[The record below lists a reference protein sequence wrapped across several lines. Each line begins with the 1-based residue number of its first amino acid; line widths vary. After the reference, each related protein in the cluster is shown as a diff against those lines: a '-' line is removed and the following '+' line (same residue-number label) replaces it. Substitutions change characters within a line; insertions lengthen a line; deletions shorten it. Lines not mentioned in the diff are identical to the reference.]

1 MRVLTALVA
10 LVAAGGSSLLA
21 HDVPDAVAVTA
32 FVRPAGPRVQLLVRV
47 PLVAMRDVD
56 VPTDAGGYLDLTRA
70 EPALRHAA
78 TIWLT
83 QNIELFEEGTLLGSP
98 RLAAV
103 QVSLPS
109 DLSFREFA
117 TAVAHVTGPPLDRST
132 RIYWDQAVLDALI
145 EYPIA
150 AEASRFSIRTEFR
163 RLAQRVTIGLR
174 FLPPGGAERAFQLH
188 DDPGVVVLD
197 PRWHQAAAGFVW
209 SGIGHVLSGPDHLL
223 FLLLVVL
230 PLRRVRPLVLIVTSF
245 TVAHAATLIAA
256 AYGFVPQALWFVP
269 LVETLIAVS
278 IVWLAIEN
286 IVRALPAA
294 LTPSGRDAPDASD
307 GFGRRWAITTAF
319 GLVHGFGFSFAL
331 QERLQFAGAHLLTSL
346 VAFNVGVEA
355 AQVAVIVTACL
366 AVRALFARVVAESAG
381 TLIISALVAHTG
393 WHWTVERGDVLRQYS
408 WPTPGAAEW
417 ARVVVVLMA
426 ALAVA
431 AGVWMARVAAR
442 AAGLTRVLDR
452 R

>member
-1 MRVLTALVA
+1 MAL
-10 LVAAGGSSLLA
+10 AAFGAVGRGALLA

-32 FVRPAGPRVQLLVRV
+32 FVRPAGQRVQMLVRV
-47 PLVAMRDVD
+47 PLAAMRDVD
-56 VPTDAGGYLDLTRA
+56 VPTDAGGYLDLPRA
-70 EPALRHAA
+70 ESTLRHAA

-83 QNIELFEEGTLLGSP
+83 QNIEIFEEGTLLASP
-98 RLAAV
+98 RLASV

-109 DLSFREFA
+109 DLSFREFG
-117 TAVAHVTGPPLDRST
+117 TALAHVTGPGLNPST
-132 RIYWDQAVLDALI
+132 RLYWDQGVLDALI
-145 EYPIA
+145 DYPIA
-150 AEASRFSIRTEFR
+150 SEASRFSIRTEFR

-174 FLPPGGAERAFQLH
+174 FLPPAGAERAFQLH
-188 DDPGVVVLD
+188 DEPGIVALD
-197 PRWHQAAAGFVW
+197 PRWHQAAAGFAW
-209 SGIGHVLSGPDHLL
+209 SGIAHVLSGPDHLL

-245 TVAHAATLIAA
+245 TFAHAVTLIAA

-286 IVRALPAA
+286 IVRVLPAT
-294 LTPSGRDAPDASD
+294 LLVSGRDGPRAPD
-307 GFGRRWAITTAF
+307 GLGRLWAITTAF

-346 VAFNVGVEA
+346 VAFNVGVEV

-366 AVRALFARVVAESAG
+366 AVRALFARVVAESSG
-381 TLIISALVAHTG
+381 TLVISALVVHTG
-393 WHWTVERGDVLRQYS
+393 WHWMLERGDVLRQYS
-408 WPTPGAAEW
+408 WPTLGAGEW

-426 ALAVA
+426 ALVVA
-431 AGVWMARVAAR
+431 ACVWMARVAGR

>member
-1 MRVLTALVA
+1 MRALTALVA
-10 LVAAGGSSLLA
+10 LMAVGGGPLLA

-32 FVRPAGPRVQLLVRV
+32 FVRPAGQRVQVLVRV
-47 PLVAMRDVD
+47 PLAAMRDVD
-56 VPTDAGGYLDLTRA
+56 IPADGAGYLDLTRA
-70 EPALRHAA
+70 ESALRHAA

-83 QNIELFEEGTLLGSP
+83 QNIELFEEGTLLASP

-103 QVSLPS
+103 QIALPS
-109 DLSFREFA
+109 DPSFHEFA
-117 TAVAHVTGPPLDRST
+117 TAVAHVTGPGLDPST
-132 RIYWDQAVLDALI
+132 RIYWDQGVLDALI
-145 EYPIA
+145 EYPITSQ
-150 AEASRFSIRTEFR
+150 ASRFAIRTEFR

-188 DDPGVVVLD
+188 DDPGIVALD
-197 PRWHQAAAGFVW
+197 PRWHQAAAGFVR

-245 TVAHAATLIAA
+245 TVAHATTLIAA

-286 IVRALPAA
+286 IVRVLPAA
-294 LTPSGRDAPDASD
+294 LLVAGRRGAGASD
-307 GFGRRWAITTAF
+307 GLGRRWAITTAF

-346 VAFNVGVEA
+346 VAFNIGVEV

-366 AVRALFARVVAESAG
+366 ALRVLFARVVAEAAG
-381 TLIISALVAHTG
+381 TLVLSALVAHTG
-393 WHWTVERGDVLRQYS
+393 WHWMIERGDVLRQYS
-408 WPTPGAAEW
+408 WPTLGAGEW
-417 ARVVVVLMA
+417 AQVVVVLMA
-426 ALAVA
+426 AVVVA
-431 AGVWMARVAAR
+431 ACVWMARVAAG
-442 AAGLTRVLDR
+442 AAGLARVLDR

>member
-1 MRVLTALVA
+1 MRVLTALAAFVA
-10 LVAAGGSSLLA
+10 VGGGALLA

-32 FVRPAGPRVQLLVRV
+32 FVRPAGQRVQMLVRV
-47 PLVAMRDVD
+47 PLAAMRDVD
-56 VPTDAGGYLDLTRA
+56 VPTDSGGYLDFPRVEST
-70 EPALRHAA
+70 LRHAA

-83 QNIELFEEGTLLGSP
+83 QNIEIFEEGTLLASP

-103 QVSLPS
+103 RVSLPS
-109 DLSFREFA
+109 DVSFREFG
-117 TAVAHVTGPPLDRST
+117 TALAHVTGPGLNPST
-132 RIYWDQAVLDALI
+132 RLYWDQGVLDALI
-145 EYPIA
+145 EYPITS
-150 AEASRFSIRTEFR
+150 EASRFSIRTEFR

-174 FLPPGGAERAFQLH
+174 FLPRAGAERAFQIH
-188 DDPGVVVLD
+188 DEPGIVALD

-209 SGIGHVLSGPDHLL
+209 SGIAHVLSGPDHLL

-230 PLRRVRPLVLIVTSF
+230 PLRRVRPLVIIVTSF
-245 TVAHAATLIAA
+245 TVAHAVTLIAA

-286 IVRALPAA
+286 IVRVLPAT
-294 LTPSGRDAPDASD
+294 LFTSGREGPLAPD
-307 GFGRRWAITTAF
+307 GLGRRWAITTAF

-346 VAFNVGVEA
+346 VAFNVGVEV

-366 AVRALFARVVAESAG
+366 ALRALFARVVAESSG
-381 TLIISALVAHTG
+381 TLVISALVAHTG
-393 WHWTVERGDVLRQYS
+393 WHWMLERGDVLRQYS
-408 WPTPGAAEW
+408 WPTLGAGEW

-426 ALAVA
+426 ALVVA
-431 AGVWMARVAAR
+431 ACVWMARVAGR
-442 AAGLTRVLDR
+442 TAGLTGVLDR